1 MTNNRSGFAQFRGWQ
16 SLLIT
21 AGVLIL
27 LYFVAKAIFNVLYF
41 LAIPLL
47 IATAIIKHQVILNY
61 FKTIGSLFKRSPWLG
76 IGAGLLSA
84 FFYPVVIGFLFFQA
98 MMYRKVDK
106 IQEDIDAQKESEYV
120 EYEEISH
127 EIDSENLLEDLNRE
141 KREAEE
147 NLDYWDLLNDDEPPK
162 RKDLW

>member
-1 MTNNRSGFAQFRGWQ
+1 MTNNRGGFAQFRGWQ
-16 SLLIT
+16 SLLVT

-47 IATAIIKHQVILNY
+47 IATLIIKRQVILNF
-61 FKTIGSLFKRSPWLG
+61 FKTIGGLFKRSPVLG

-84 FFYPVVIGFLFFQA
+84 FFYPVVIGFLFVQA
-98 MMYRKVDK
+98 MMHRKVDK
-106 IQEDIDAQKESEYV
+106 IQGDIEAQKEGEYV
-120 EYEEISH
+120 EYEEMNH
-127 EIDSENLLEDLNRE
+127 EVDTENLLEELNRE

-162 RKDLW
+162 REDIW